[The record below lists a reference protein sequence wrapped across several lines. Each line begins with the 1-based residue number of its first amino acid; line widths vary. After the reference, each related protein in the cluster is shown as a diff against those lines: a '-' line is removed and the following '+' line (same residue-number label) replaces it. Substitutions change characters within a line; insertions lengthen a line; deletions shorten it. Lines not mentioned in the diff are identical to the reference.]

1 MNLFKIKSQKN
12 NCPIIIGICG
22 KSCSGKS
29 EVTRKIAEKFNENVC
44 RINSDRFFKVY
55 DVAELDRI
63 NGWESPN
70 SIRFDRLI
78 YSVKKLKSGKSTHI
92 PSHGWTEIFDQ
103 EICPKKIVIIEGYL
117 IFTNKQLVDLFD
129 LKIFVDVSD
138 INILYRRIKR
148 EGNIECADYIM
159 DKVIPIGKKYENV
172 QKDCADIIID
182 GNKSKDVVF
191 KETEKIIKKYLS

>member
-1 MNLFKIKSQKN
+1 MGAKN
-12 NCPIIIGICG
+12 PTNNNPIIIGVCG

-29 EVTRKIAEKFNENVC
+29 RVTRRIVEKFKEDVC

-55 DVAELDRI
+55 DVAELNRT

-92 PSHGWTEIFDQ
+92 PSQGWTEIFDQ
-103 EICPKKIVIIEGYL
+103 EIYPKKIVIVEGYL
-117 IFTNKQLVDLFD
+117 IFTNKELVDLFD

-148 EGNIECADYIM
+148 EGNIDCADYTM
-159 DKVIPIGKKYENV
+159 EKVIPIGKKYEKV
-172 QKDCADIIID
+172 QRDCADIIID
-182 GNKSKDVVF
+182 GNKSKDDVL
-191 KETEKIIKKYLS
+191 KETEKIIKKYL

>member
-1 MNLFKIKSQKN
+1 MNIFKKKGPSEN
-12 NCPIIIGICG
+12 SIIIGVCG

-29 EVTRKIAEKFNENVC
+29 RVTRKIAEKFNEDVC
-44 RINSDRFFKVY
+44 RINSDRFFKIYNVS
-55 DVAELDRI
+55 ELNQTD
-63 NGWESPN
+63 GWESPN

-103 EICPKKIVIIEGYL
+103 EIYPKKIIIVEGYL
-117 IFTNKQLVDLFD
+117 IFTNKELVDLFD

-138 INILYRRIKR
+138 INILYRRLKR
-148 EGNIECADYIM
+148 EGNIDSIDYIM
-159 DKVIPIGKKYENV
+159 EKVIPIGKKYEKI
-172 QKDCADIIID
+172 QRDCADIIID
-182 GNKSKDVVF
+182 GNKSKDEVL